1 MTLQEAPM
9 PYVSCPAAV
18 IDAPVDA
25 VWALLVEPAAWGGVF
40 NVRVG
45 SIDPPGRAIVGQKIC
60 GETGLRILHLK
71 LTFRMIEIDLDH
83 HRLCLDVQL
92 PFGIMVHE
100 DLSCTPLDADHCR
113 VDYRCNFDFPRGW
126 RGSLA
131 KILIHHGF
139 DSGPE
144 DSLSR
149 LKHAAER
156 EQLGAT
162 ASYRTKIRSR

>member
-1 MTLQEAPM
+1 MTLQETPM
-9 PYVSCPAAV
+9 PYVSCPTAV
-18 IDAPVDA
+18 INAPVDV
-25 VWALLVEPAAWGGVF
+25 VWALLMEPAAWGGVF

-149 LKHAAER
+149 LKYAAER
-156 EQLGAT
+156 DAT
-162 ASYRTKIRSR
+162 RGNGELSYED